1 MNKNMNFISIF
12 FILFFVMTTQLSCK
26 KDKSV
31 TPTQTEVKPI
41 QNTELRT
48 TYYYRTLNTG
58 YTTSYEHGITFSSN
72 AKGKITKVGGKV
84 PKAGN
89 YRITVWDDSSKAVLA
104 TTYADLDSLSYK
116 YVSITPISVPANKRF
131 VVSINVLK
139 DAFEIR
145 DNSVYDFM
153 PFYADGITIHY
164 YSDAKTSLQTFPDR
178 FTYTYKLAG
187 LVDFVFVA
195 D

>member
-12 FILFFVMTTQLSCK
+12 FILFLVMTTQLSCK

-48 TYYYRTLNTG
+48 TYYNRTLNNG

-89 YRITVWDDSSKAVLA
+89 YRITVWNDSSKAVLA

-164 YSDAKTSLQTFPDR
+164 YSDAKTASQTFPDR
-178 FTYTYKLAG
+178 FTYTYKIAG